1 MDSRIV
7 QSFLRKLLSTQG
19 FGAAA
24 ASAHEGQAPLGVSLL
39 STEGLAKCCW
49 FRRPAHVHVRFRW
62 QGKHLSYYSDSKYT
76 TEPVHLDLTD
86 CNVAV
91 RPSSCIARLIRPRI
105 SPKRQEAP
113 SDKDESGL
121 EMKWCFSV
129 TPKNEGDRAWTLCTE
144 SKEERRIWMLR
155 VTTQVR
161 QRSLDAA
168 SPSRPRT
175 NRRGTRFVTTI
186 RRAGRQASR
195 SYAKAA
201 RTQEIA

>member
-1 MDSRIV
+1 M
-7 QSFLRKLLSTQG
+7 
-19 FGAAA
+19 
-24 ASAHEGQAPLGVSLL
+24 
-39 STEGLAKCCW
+39 
-49 FRRPAHVHVRFRW
+49 RFRW

-91 RPSSCIARLIRPRI
+91 RPSSCIVRLIRPRI
-105 SPKRQEAP
+105 GPKRQEAP

-161 QRSLDAA
+161 QRSLDTA

-175 NRRGTRFVTTI
+175 YLQGARRVTTI
-186 RRAGRQASR
+186 RRAG
-195 SYAKAA
+195 
-201 RTQEIA
+201 